1 MSDVLCLYYS
11 RTGKTKD
18 AALEIAQALNAEAVE
33 ITDGV
38 DYSGVRGFLW
48 AGKSAMDRTTLP
60 LEPYETRKPLFEYRL
75 VILCTPVWAGRCAS
89 PIRGLL
95 KRRGLELERVAY
107 VLTRASG
114 KRYEE
119 VYEQMDQY
127 TAAPHVLAVSL
138 RPGDTG
144 YAFWR
149 DGFIQD
155 VKRYLEK

>member
-1 MSDVLCLYYS
+1 MSELLCLYYS
-11 RTGKTKD
+11 RTGHTRD
-18 AALEIAQALNAEAVE
+18 AALEIAEALGAEAVE

-38 DYSGVRGFLW
+38 DYSGAGGFLR
-48 AGKSAMDRTTLP
+48 AGRSAMASKTLP
-60 LEPYETRKPLFEYRL
+60 LEPYETQRPLHEYRL
-75 VILCTPVWAGRCAS
+75 VILATPVWAGRCAS

-95 KRRGLELERVAY
+95 KRRGLEMERVAY

-127 TAAPHVLAVSL
+127 TAKKHVLAVSL

-144 YAFWR
+144 YSFWR

-155 VKRYLEK
+155 VRRYLEK